1 MKNQKIDAEGG
12 PVKPEDLVQ
21 EFIRQ
26 IRVERGL
33 ALNTQ
38 ATYRYQLIAY
48 LNFLRAR
55 GKAPGDAA
63 REDILAYL
71 ESRRGS
77 ELRSSSIFTATVAV
91 RQFHRFL
98 LSASH
103 TTIDPTAGMKL
114 PKFKQRLPEPL
125 TVPEMEQ
132 LLGGRGTKFHHL
144 RMRAALELLYS
155 SGIRVSEMIS
165 LQSGQIRIEDGWA
178 RVIGKGSKE
187 RLVPISPKAKEALL
201 CYMDARRQRFG
212 DSMGFL
218 FLSSRGKQM
227 NRGEFWRQLRLTA
240 KVSGVTGR
248 IFPHRIRH
256 STATHLLAGGAD
268 IRVLQELLGHNSLTT
283 TQRYAHVT
291 AELLKKTC
299 QQAHPR
305 FYPVPVRGL
314 TPPQ

>member
-1 MKNQKIDAEGG
+1 MN
-12 PVKPEDLVQ
+12 PESTLE

-33 ALNTQ
+33 SPNTQ

-48 LNFLRAR
+48 LKFLHVR
-55 GKAPGDAA
+55 GKAPSDAT
-63 REDILAYL
+63 REDVLAYL
-71 ESRRGS
+71 ENRRAQK
-77 ELRSSSIFTATVAV
+77 LRSSSIFTATIAV

-98 LSASH
+98 LTASH
-103 TTIDPTAGMKL
+103 ATADPTAGMKL
-114 PKFKQRLPEPL
+114 PKLKQRLPEPL

-132 LLGGRGTKFHHL
+132 LLGGAGTKFHHL

-165 LQSGQIRIEDGWA
+165 LEPEQIHIEDGWA

-201 CYMDARRQRFG
+201 CYQDARHQRFG
-212 DSMGFL
+212 DAKGAL
-218 FLSSRGKQM
+218 FLSSRGRRL

-240 KVSGVTGR
+240 KASGVHGR

-268 IRVLQELLGHNSLTT
+268 IRVLQELLGHNSLIT

-291 AELLKKTC
+291 ADLLKKTC

-305 FYPVPVRGL
+305 F
-314 TPPQ
+314 